1 MVRNP
6 FYSVLAL
13 VFHLLSLAALFLLL
27 QAQFVAAAQV
37 VVYAGAVMVL
47 YVFVVAY
54 VGGSNPAQL
63 RAPVGRGQQVIAVLF
78 GLALFVEL
86 AIAILGSGLKA
97 LSTDGP
103 TVSSTFGSPENIG
116 QLLLTTFLLP
126 FEIASFLLLI
136 AAVGAVVLARR
147 RGGIGAD
154 EADRVAVMDF
164 RLPPDIGTMAEAVG
178 GRSTREP
185 LELGSGGG
193 ESTRTDRPE
202 GGW

>member
-1 MVRNP
+1 M
-6 FYSVLAL
+6 
-13 VFHLLSLAALFLLL
+13 
-27 QAQFVAAAQV
+27 
-37 VVYAGAVMVL
+37 
-47 YVFVVAY
+47 
-54 VGGSNPAQL
+54 
-63 RAPVGRGQQVIAVLF
+63 
-78 GLALFVEL
+78 
-86 AIAILGSGLKA
+86 
-97 LSTDGP
+97 
-103 TVSSTFGSPENIG
+103 SSTFGSPENIG